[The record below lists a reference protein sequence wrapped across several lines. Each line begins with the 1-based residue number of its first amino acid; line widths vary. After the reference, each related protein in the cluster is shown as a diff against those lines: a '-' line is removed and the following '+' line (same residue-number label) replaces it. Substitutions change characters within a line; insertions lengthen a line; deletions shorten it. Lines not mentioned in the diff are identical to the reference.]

1 MSRIDVIKPGALSLL
16 QDRGRHGYQHLGVV
30 VGGAMDEWSHRC
42 ANALLGNDEDE
53 ATLEITLMGPSLLFH
68 EAQAIAL
75 CGANLSARI
84 GEADLPMN
92 RAVWVRAGARLDFGK
107 RIEGMRSY
115 LAVRG
120 GFAVPSVMDSRSTY
134 VRGAFGGLQGRA
146 LKKGDVLEVGGVPPL
161 SAPSV
166 AASLA
171 RLGDGDFIEIHEPE
185 VHAPAIAPQ
194 TADAAPVRVI
204 AGQQWALFTAQAQ
217 EAFMQAEFR
226 VSPQSDRMGFRLEG
240 PVLERRHAMEMIS
253 EGVAFGT
260 VQVPPDGQPIVLMA
274 DRQTTGGY
282 PKIACVASVDLPLV
296 AQLAP
301 QQALRFEPISLEAA
315 QALYLGRERA
325 LARLR
330 SLVRAAGEA
339 P

>member
-1 MSRIDVIKPGALSLL
+1 MSIIEVIKPGALSLL
-16 QDRGRHGYQHLGVV
+16 QDLGRHGYQHLGVV

-42 ANALLGNDEDE
+42 ANALLGNQEDE
-53 ATLEITLMGPSLLFH
+53 ATLEITLMGPSLLFR
-68 EAQAIAL
+68 ETQAIAL

-84 GEADLPMN
+84 GEAELPMN
-92 RAVWVRAGARLDFGK
+92 RAVLVRAGARLDFGK
-107 RIEGMRSY
+107 RIGGMRSY

-120 GFAVPSVMDSRSTY
+120 GFAVQPVMDSRSTY

-146 LKKGDVLEVGGVPPL
+146 LKKGDLLEVGGMQPV
-161 SAPSV
+161 S
-166 AASLA
+166 AASVA
-171 RLGDGDFIEIHEPE
+171 RLGARDFVELHPPE
-185 VHAPAIAPQ
+185 VHATALAPQ
-194 TADAAPVRVI
+194 ASGPVPVRVI
-204 AGQQWALFTAQAQ
+204 AGQQWALFTDEAQQ
-217 EAFMQAEFR
+217 AFTRTEFR
-226 VSPQSDRMGFRLEG
+226 ISPQSDRMGFRLEG

-282 PKIACVASVDLPLV
+282 PKIACVASIDLPLV

-301 QQALRFEPISLEAA
+301 QEALRFEPISLEAA
-315 QALYLGRERA
+315 QALYLERERT

-330 SLVRAAGEA
+330 SLVHAAGEA
-339 P
+339 Q

>member
-1 MSRIDVIKPGALSLL
+1 MSGIEVIKPGALSLL

-53 ATLEITLMGPSLLFH
+53 ATLEITLMGPSLVFH
-68 EAQAIAL
+68 ETQAIAL

-84 GEADLPMN
+84 GEAELPMN
-92 RAVWVRAGARLDFGK
+92 CAVRVRAGARLDFGK
-107 RIEGMRSY
+107 RIDGMRSY

-146 LKKGDVLEVGGVPPL
+146 LKKGDVLEVGGVPL
-161 SAPSV
+161 VS
-166 AASLA
+166 AASVA
-171 RLGDGDFIEIHEPE
+171 RLGDRDFIEIHEPE

-194 TADAAPVRVI
+194 TAGPAPVRVI
-204 AGQQWALFTAQAQ
+204 AGQQWALFTGQAQ

-240 PVLERRHAMEMIS
+240 PVLERLHAMDMIS

-315 QALYLGRERA
+315 QALYLERERA

-339 P
+339 Q